1 MRQEPS
7 SQEVAY
13 SMAPNRQDTRANLQ
27 YVRDMLEQ
35 LRVVSGAPEGSV
47 LGYLMEMARLEAERQ
62 LAARGKR
69 SEQ

>member
-1 MRQEPS
+1 
-7 SQEVAY
+7 
-13 SMAPNRQDTRANLQ
+13 MAPDTQDTRANLQ